1 MLRIADAN
9 CVSLQELMLGFQCRH
24 PDVPCPNSLD
34 WGFSPA
40 FLKAMARFCRTPIST
55 LHSLDLRTRLPQAEN
70 VLLLRFRAASDQ
82 CLRLRKQ
89 RVGYAFCPTC
99 IALQPYV
106 HVRWDWAFPALLR
119 CHVHKSPL
127 RHGCPMCGED
137 DPLPFGA
144 PAVASILC
152 WSCGAH
158 LTGASLGSHVGH
170 VNGTHAVVERVYR
183 VALRGTSPDYALLG
197 EATGTQFR
205 RFVDDLQLLAWYPS
219 PELSPRSTD
228 PQNLHLAFR
237 KEILAI
243 VGALVL
249 NAAPASE
256 PNGRNVKFR
265 EGLTLWL
272 RVLALL
278 SQREAE
284 WIETASDLWPSALRQ
299 RLNSALDQHERS
311 RSRSSP
317 FRSTFFRPGLKYI
330 NSFEFRDF
338 TAANEVE

>member
-1 MLRIADAN
+1 MAPTLSSKGST
-9 CVSLQELMLGFQCRH
+9 VSLCAEPPLIMPCWAKPLGRSF
-24 PDVPCPNSLD
+24 VVSSMT
-34 WGFSPA
+34 FSN
-40 FLKAMARFCRTPIST
+40 C
-55 LHSLDLRTRLPQAEN
+55 LP
-70 VLLLRFRAASDQ
+70 
-82 CLRLRKQ
+82 
-89 RVGYAFCPTC
+89 
-99 IALQPYV
+99 
-106 HVRWDWAFPALLR
+106 
-119 CHVHKSPL
+119 
-127 RHGCPMCGED
+127 
-137 DPLPFGA
+137 
-144 PAVASILC
+144 
-152 WSCGAH
+152 
-158 LTGASLGSHVGH
+158 
-170 VNGTHAVVERVYR
+170 
-183 VALRGTSPDYALLG
+183 
-197 EATGTQFR
+197 GTQARSCPHGLQTR
-205 RFVDDLQLLAWYPS
+205 RICILLS
-219 PELSPRSTD
+219 
-228 PQNLHLAFR
+228 

>member
-1 MLRIADAN
+1 MSSNIRAWVFLHAANIHSSNLAIASQQVN
-9 CVSLQELMLGFQCRH
+9 
-24 PDVPCPNSLD
+24 
-34 WGFSPA
+34 
-40 FLKAMARFCRTPIST
+40 
-55 LHSLDLRTRLPQAEN
+55 
-70 VLLLRFRAASDQ
+70 
-82 CLRLRKQ
+82 
-89 RVGYAFCPTC
+89 
-99 IALQPYV
+99 
-106 HVRWDWAFPALLR
+106 
-119 CHVHKSPL
+119 
-127 RHGCPMCGED
+127 
-137 DPLPFGA
+137 
-144 PAVASILC
+144 
-152 WSCGAH
+152 AH
-158 LTGASLGSHVGH
+158 D
-170 VNGTHAVVERVYR
+170 
-183 VALRGTSPDYALLG
+183 PDYALLG

-205 RFVDDLQLLAWYPS
+205 RFVDDLLQLLAWYPS

>member
-1 MLRIADAN
+1 MHRRG
-9 CVSLQELMLGFQCRH
+9 SF
-24 PDVPCPNSLD
+24 SLD
-34 WGFSPA
+34 AQNSRSC
-40 FLKAMARFCRTPIST
+40 AMDE
-55 LHSLDLRTRLPQAEN
+55 DLAQ
-70 VLLLRFRAASDQ
+70 
-82 CLRLRKQ
+82 
-89 RVGYAFCPTC
+89 VGYAFCPTC

-106 HVRWDWAFPALLR
+106 HVRRDWAFPALLR
-119 CHVHKSPL
+119 CHVHESPL
-127 RHGCPMCGED
+127 RHGYPMCGED

-170 VNGTHAVVERVYR
+170 VNGTYAVVERVYR

-205 RFVDDLQLLAWYPS
+205 RFVDDLLQLLAWYPS

-256 PNGRNVKFR
+256 PNGRNVRFR

-278 SQREAE
+278 SQREPE

-317 FRSTFFRPGLKYI
+317 FRSTFLSSGIKVHQQLRIPGFLLQQMRS
-330 NSFEFRDF
+330 NSVIPGFYCSPTPALPDDAWPIGRADWQFPAPVRRVEDDSPAGARGRD
-338 TAANEVE
+338 

>member
-1 MLRIADAN
+1 
-9 CVSLQELMLGFQCRH
+9 V
-24 PDVPCPNSLD
+24 
-34 WGFSPA
+34 
-40 FLKAMARFCRTPIST
+40 
-55 LHSLDLRTRLPQAEN
+55 
-70 VLLLRFRAASDQ
+70 AASDKEDHQ
-82 CLRLRKQ
+82 HADSLGWHRSGQDDLSSRGAGCSRQGAR
-89 RVGYAFCPTC
+89 AEE
-99 IALQPYV
+99 V
-106 HVRWDWAFPALLR
+106 HTEASSGVYREPGDVADRTRGLLR
-119 CHVHKSPL
+119 RSLPWPSAAEARTRCPADCCSVREAL
-127 RHGCPMCGED
+127 REVD
-137 DPLPFGA
+137 
-144 PAVASILC
+144 
-152 WSCGAH
+152 
-158 LTGASLGSHVGH
+158 
-170 VNGTHAVVERVYR
+170 GTHAVVERVYR

-205 RFVDDLQLLAWYPS
+205 SFVDDLLQLLAWYPN
-219 PELSPRSTD
+219 PKLSPRSTD

-265 EGLTLWL
+265 EGLTLRL